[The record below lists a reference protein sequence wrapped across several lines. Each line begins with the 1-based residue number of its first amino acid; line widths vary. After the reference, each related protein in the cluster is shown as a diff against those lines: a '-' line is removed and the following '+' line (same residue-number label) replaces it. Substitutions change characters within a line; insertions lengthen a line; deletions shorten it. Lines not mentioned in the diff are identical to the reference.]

1 MNTSIASS
9 LPANARPRIAVLA
22 TGGTIAGSAA
32 DAANTAGYQAG
43 VVGVDQLLAAVP
55 SLSAV
60 AQIHAE
66 QVASIDSKDM
76 SLALWTTLAQ
86 RVNALL
92 STDEIDGVVITHGTD
107 TLEETAYLLHL
118 TVKSTKPVVL
128 TAAMRPATALSA
140 DGPLNL
146 LNAVTVAASGAAH
159 GQGVLVA
166 FNNRIHSARD
176 VVKTSTFAVDAFQS
190 PEVGA
195 LGWVQDGRAEFQR
208 SVGRR
213 GAGRV
218 AESVRYLLTGRTRT
232 TCDANKNATL
242 RAMCPYASRCRFCL
256 SRCVSGRALLNGRNH
271 QHLTRIDLVRALQHR
286 RVRLEDQIVFR
297 AAAVVLLGDLPQIV
311 AGHDRMELRFRRRIR
326 DGQLVVDFF
335 DVVHVA
341 GGDEDFL
348 LRCLI
353 GRFARQGDRVAC
365 TVVRDQ
371 QVHGVETLDVNVVR
385 NGVTGCLVQGGDIDR
400 GGCGLRLRGRRA
412 EQLFA
417 GVLDEAEN
425 THGSLS
431 LRGEKDNAVRR
442 QSGEDTAR

>member
-195 LGWVQDGRAEFQR
+195 LGWVQDGRVEFQR
-208 SVGRR
+208 SVGRPHTVATEFVIGAKWPGVEIVASYAGASR
-213 GAGRV
+213 VVVHALVAAGVRGIVVAGTGNGSIHASIQQALADAASQGVAVVRSSRVGSGHVMRNGAAPDDALGFVSANALNPYKARVLLMLALAAGGAG
-218 AESVRYLLTGRTRT
+218 
-232 TCDANKNATL
+232 
-242 RAMCPYASRCRFCL
+242 P
-256 SRCVSGRALLNGRNH
+256 
-271 QHLTRIDLVRALQHR
+271 
-286 RVRLEDQIVFR
+286 
-297 AAAVVLLGDLPQIV
+297 VVLQKT
-311 AGHDRMELRFRRRIR
+311 
-326 DGQLVVDFF
+326 F
-335 DVVHVA
+335 D
-341 GGDEDFL
+341 
-348 LRCLI
+348 
-353 GRFARQGDRVAC
+353 
-365 TVVRDQ
+365 TY
-371 QVHGVETLDVNVVR
+371 
-385 NGVTGCLVQGGDIDR
+385 
-400 GGCGLRLRGRRA
+400 
-412 EQLFA
+412 
-417 GVLDEAEN
+417 
-425 THGSLS
+425 
-431 LRGEKDNAVRR
+431 
-442 QSGEDTAR
+442 